1 VRHRIIVNLILIG
14 AVIVLAVF
22 LMNTGTQPGN
32 PVIPLTSIAPQSIQR
47 IDIKRAGRQDLGFRK
62 IHGVW
67 RMTKPLEVRANDN
80 RINAM
85 LQLLQAP
92 SVSRLRARDHDLSR
106 FELAPAAVVLREDA
120 HEFLFGG
127 TSPLQGRR
135 YILSDDTI
143 HLIQDGLYPQ
153 LLQGPA
159 FFVSTRLI
167 PEATLLREISL
178 PGYRLIYIDNTWQA
192 RAAPDLDGAA
202 LERLAADWLSAS
214 AVSIGDL
221 DAAPAMGEVRITAR
235 NGAIMRFEI
244 LQREPLL
251 KLARTDLGIT
261 YTLPAGAAESLL
273 LK

>member
-1 VRHRIIVNLILIG
+1 
-14 AVIVLAVF
+14 
-22 LMNTGTQPGN
+22 
-32 PVIPLTSIAPQSIQR
+32 
-47 IDIKRAGRQDLGFRK
+47 
-62 IHGVW
+62 
-67 RMTKPLEVRANDN
+67 
-80 RINAM
+80 
-85 LQLLQAP
+85 
-92 SVSRLRARDHDLSR
+92 
-106 FELAPAAVVLREDA
+106 
-120 HEFLFGG
+120 
-127 TSPLQGRR
+127 
-135 YILSDDTI
+135 
-143 HLIQDGLYPQ
+143 